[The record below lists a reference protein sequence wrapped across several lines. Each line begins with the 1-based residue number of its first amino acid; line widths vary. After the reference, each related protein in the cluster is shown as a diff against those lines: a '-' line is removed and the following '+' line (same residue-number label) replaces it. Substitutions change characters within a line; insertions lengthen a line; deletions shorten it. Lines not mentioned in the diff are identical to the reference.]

1 MPRVKRSVNAKK
13 KRREVLEQASG
24 YWGLKSK
31 TYRRAKE
38 QVMRSGNYAFRDRKV
53 RKRDFRK
60 LWIIRINAGARQH
73 GMSYSQLMH
82 GLKLAEIDVDRKI
95 LADLAVAEPK
105 AFGALV
111 EQAKKAI
118 EKAAKSAAKRIKV
131 TSGGKLKRRQGM
143 ESHNRGKMSAKRR
156 RKLHQDQPLHDN
168 DRREALR
175 LLGMK

>member
-73 GMSYSQLMH
+73 GISYSQLMH
-82 GLKLAEIDVDRKI
+82 GLKLAEIELDRKI

-105 AFGALV
+105 AFGALCD
-111 EQAKKAI
+111 QAKAAI
-118 EKAAKSAAKRIKV
+118 EKAAKAAAKAGKAPEKEAGEGARKGEKGGAGSRQVV
-131 TSGGKLKRRQGM
+131 TSWPTTPRLKRPRRLQG
-143 ESHNRGKMSAKRR
+143 RR
-156 RKLHQDQPLHDN
+156 ARSL
-168 DRREALR
+168 
-175 LLGMK
+175 

>member
-1 MPRVKRSVNAKK
+1 MPRVKRSVHAKK
-13 KRREVLEQASG
+13 KRREVLDQASG

-82 GLKLAEIDVDRKI
+82 GLKLAEIEVDRKI

-105 AFGALV
+105 AFAGLV
-111 EQAKKAI
+111 EQARAAI
-118 EKAAKSAAKRIKV
+118 EKAAKAEAKAEKAEQKAEKAEKAEKGEKADQKADQKAEKAEQAA
-131 TSGGKLKRRQGM
+131 
-143 ESHNRGKMSAKRR
+143 A
-156 RKLHQDQPLHDN
+156 
-168 DRREALR
+168 EA
-175 LLGMK
+175 

>member
-1 MPRVKRSVNAKK
+1 MPRVKRSVHAKK
-13 KRREVLEQASG
+13 KRREVLDQASG

-82 GLKLAEIDVDRKI
+82 GLKLAEIEVDRKI

-105 AFGALV
+105 AFAGLV
-111 EQAKKAI
+111 EQARAAI
-118 EKAAKSAAKRIKV
+118 EKAAKAEAKAEKAEAKAEKAEQKAEKAEKAEKADQKAEKAEQAA
-131 TSGGKLKRRQGM
+131 
-143 ESHNRGKMSAKRR
+143 A
-156 RKLHQDQPLHDN
+156 
-168 DRREALR
+168 EA
-175 LLGMK
+175 

>member
-1 MPRVKRSVNAKK
+1 MPRVKRSVNARK

-111 EQAKKAI
+111 AQAKKAI
-118 EKAAKSAAKRIKV
+118 EKAAKSAAK
-131 TSGGKLKRRQGM
+131 SEQGEKR
-143 ESHNRGKMSAKRR
+143 EKAEPAAA
-156 RKLHQDQPLHDN
+156 D
-168 DRREALR
+168 A
-175 LLGMK
+175 

>member
-13 KRREVLEQASG
+13 KRREVLAQASG

-38 QVMRSGNYAFRDRKV
+38 QVMRSGNYAFRDRKA

-73 GMSYSQLMH
+73 GISYSQLMH
-82 GLKLAEIDVDRKI
+82 GLKLADIQVDRKI

-105 AFGALV
+105 AFAVIV
-111 EQAKKAI
+111 EKSKAAI
-118 EKAAKSAAKRIKV
+118 AEKAKAA
-131 TSGGKLKRRQGM
+131 
-143 ESHNRGKMSAKRR
+143 A
-156 RKLHQDQPLHDN
+156 D
-168 DRREALR
+168 AA
-175 LLGMK
+175 

>member
-13 KRREVLEQASG
+13 KRREVLAQASG

-38 QVMRSGNYAFRDRKV
+38 QVMRSGNYAFRDRKA

-73 GMSYSQLMH
+73 GISYSQLMH
-82 GLKLAEIDVDRKI
+82 GLKLADIQVDRKI

-105 AFGALV
+105 AFVVIV
-111 EQAKKAI
+111 EKSKAAI
-118 EKAAKSAAKRIKV
+118 AEKAKAA
-131 TSGGKLKRRQGM
+131 
-143 ESHNRGKMSAKRR
+143 A
-156 RKLHQDQPLHDN
+156 D
-168 DRREALR
+168 AA
-175 LLGMK
+175 